1 MKKILLLL
9 ACVLTFAYSEAQT
22 AGAITL
28 YKATVSSSGY
38 TASTTTSDTVPA
50 AATRYWI
57 TEPNAMKQLKTGRY
71 KIAVNCS
78 PYEGTY
84 SLTLV
89 IQGRCS
95 TSSTD
100 SAWVN
105 INQVRGTDGRNTD
118 TLTATSAS
126 TATNHVFNVGNNYV
140 RTDQIAGAITTTLN
154 NQMWTVG
161 GHFAQIRVVVL
172 PTTKGVRVHD
182 VRLLPQE

>member
-1 MKKILLLL
+1 ML
-9 ACVLTFAYSEAQT
+9 ACGLIFACNNTKGQT
-22 AGAITL
+22 AGGVTL
-28 YKATVSSSGY
+28 LKATVASSGY
-38 TASTTTSDTVPA
+38 IASTTASDTVPA

-57 TEPNAMKQLKTGRY
+57 TPPNAMKQSKSGRY

-95 TSSTD
+95 TSTTD

-105 INQVRGTDGRNTD
+105 INQVRGTTGINTD
-118 TLTATSAS
+118 SLIATSAS
-126 TATNHVFNVGNNYV
+126 TATNWVFNVGNNIV
-140 RTDQIAGAITTTLN
+140 RSDQIAGAITTTLN
-154 NQMWTVG
+154 NQMFTVG
-161 GHFAQIRVVVL
+161 GQFAQIRVAVL

-182 VRLLPQE
+182 VTLLPQE